1 MNIIENLLMSL
12 FQLWSDE
19 TSFSVQWIW
28 SWNKISLGL
37 WVKSSG
43 EFGKARRVSR
53 YIVKRIFLKWDG
65 LWHIVSV
72 QNVSKIIS
80 RKMLNMEIKQFYFL
94 KPPSLQG
101 RESFTANLLSLEK
114 DFNEIEHT
122 LSFSWFVKH
131 QPANLQRIWIRFKS
145 WAKTSSRKAH
155 DKN

>member
-1 MNIIENLLMSL
+1 MDKTSIITKVIKTWGELIENLLMSL

-65 LWHIVSV
+65 LWHFVSV

-80 RKMLNMEIKQFYFL
+80 RKMLNMEIKRFHFL

-101 RESFTANLLSLEK
+101 RESFTANILSLKK

-122 LSFSWFVKH
+122 KH
-131 QPANLQRIWIRFKS
+131 FPF
-145 WAKTSSRKAH
+145 
-155 DKN
+155 